1 MLLTVNAFR
10 FSLFDGG
17 HEMTSLALKLK
28 YVAHRLTFLAQIMM
42 SPAHSGTQGAQRMVL
57 IAQ

>member
-1 MLLTVNAFR
+1 M
-10 FSLFDGG
+10 
-17 HEMTSLALKLK
+17 MSLALKLK
-28 YVAHRLTFLAQIMM
+28 YVAHRLMFLAQLMM